1 MRKLFIVMLAVVLVP
16 AAAFAQQ
23 SGMRGEVRDN
33 TGGILPGVPVEACS
47 EALIEGCR
55 VAITDGEG
63 IYFITNLQA
72 GLYTVTMSLPGWTT
86 LVQEEII
93 VPAQF
98 TQEVNGQLAIDGVE
112 EIITVTGES
121 RVVDTV
127 SASRTEV
134 FTRELFDALP
144 TTRSTASIGYL
155 AQGVRLRAP
164 SVAGLGGESKI
175 HSRGLTVHHTTTHLD
190 GMQTDN
196 ADCDFCGGG
205 KSLNPGYAAEFAMT
219 TASSNAEVQT
229 GGFRI
234 NLIPREGGYTQSGS
248 AYVGWSGAHLSN
260 TNIDDNLRNQGLITG
275 DQVIYNEEINP
286 SWGGPILRDR
296 LWFFT
301 SLRFTKRY
309 TAVAGTIWP
318 DSELMRENL
327 PELIGRQGI
336 SEGWGR
342 TVGLRLTGQV
352 SERQKVSAFFQRSFS
367 LTGRGLKG
375 WDWENVTLEPLEGS
389 RHRNPDNQRNYM
401 AQLKYTYT
409 PTSRTLFEFGYMT
422 NNGGGALTN
431 QPNVPITR
439 RLGAGRDLAPPVPDD
454 LIQCVVTPCF
464 HPVSYDQTRPY
475 FTDGIRRQDDVL
487 RTRWGGDGW
496 TWNMAFPKFTKIP
509 QGSFSYVTGSHNF
522 KSGFQFMN
530 GRVGSQ
536 LSAIG
541 GFFDMAYRQGVPNN
555 VNIAS
560 EALSS
565 TWGHEYSFYAQD
577 TWTMDRL
584 TLNLGVRND
593 NFNTGL
599 DMWRAAGGIP
609 ASRFKHA
616 RIFDSAVIDE
626 IRPRDWSPRFS
637 VVYDLFG
644 DAKTALKFSAN
655 RYTKRYVAGLGAR
668 YHPVRAGWDWRP
680 WADCSLLP
688 SSAIPGGLQVF
699 SGQIQNCP
707 TQAMLMSEG
716 FTAAEADHYLSTNG
730 DGIAQDHEIGRRGN
744 LNVFTD
750 IPPTESPSRAGNRI
764 DGNLKRE
771 SNVEY
776 TASIQHEILPRVSV
790 TFAYYYRTFFNIPA
804 SENVALPHC
813 NPLDAVAS
821 VMCGSYNVVPVT
833 FSDPLGVLPQY
844 AGTAFNVFDRD
855 TAFESIPSDVVDT
868 NSALNNARYQAYE
881 LSFQARLPNGGTA
894 FGGWTGHQHAQDTCG
909 LDNPNGSQALTMM
922 DGERRFQQGG
932 RFCQQTDPSA
942 SRIPWGGMPFRHDF
956 KFFAV
961 YPLPADFQ
969 VAVGVQAYSG
979 GEKQVVYQVQPGD
992 FPATVLQTFSP
1003 TVLINAPGELYQ
1015 EYWQQ
1020 VDFNIRKHF
1029 RLRGVEYTAQIDV
1042 FNALNDNSVLN
1053 SIQNYSSVLFR
1064 PLRVIGGRITKIAV
1078 QVNW

>member
-475 FTDGIRRQDDVL
+475 FTDGTRRQDDVL
-487 RTRWGGDGW
+487 RTRWAAQTSLATMYADGRGVAQDDDAAARWHGLAAEQGHAVAQASLGALYRDGLGVAQDDTEAVRLFLLAAEQGNPFAQFSLGGMYFDGRGVEQDDAEAVRW
-496 TWNMAFPKFTKIP
+496 YRLAAEQGFPRA
-509 QGSFSYVTGSHNF
+509 QASLGGMYAE
-522 KSGFQFMN
+522 
-530 GRVGSQ
+530 GR
-536 LSAIG
+536 
-541 GFFDMAYRQGVPNN
+541 GVPQDD
-555 VNIAS
+555 A
-560 EALSS
+560 EA
-565 TWGHEYSFYAQD
+565 
-577 TWTMDRL
+577 
-584 TLNLGVRND
+584 VR
-593 NFNTGL
+593 
-599 DMWRAAGGIP
+599 WYR
-609 ASRFKHA
+609 
-616 RIFDSAVIDE
+616 
-626 IRPRDWSPRFS
+626 
-637 VVYDLFG
+637 
-644 DAKTALKFSAN
+644 
-655 RYTKRYVAGLGAR
+655 LGAEQ
-668 YHPVRAGWDWRP
+668 G
-680 WADCSLLP
+680 
-688 SSAIPGGLQVF
+688 
-699 SGQIQNCP
+699 
-707 TQAMLMSEG
+707 
-716 FTAAEADHYLSTNG
+716 
-730 DGIAQDHEIGRRGN
+730 
-744 LNVFTD
+744 
-750 IPPTESPSRAGNRI
+750 
-764 DGNLKRE
+764 
-771 SNVEY
+771 
-776 TASIQHEILPRVSV
+776 
-790 TFAYYYRTFFNIPA
+790 
-804 SENVALPHC
+804 
-813 NPLDAVAS
+813 DAVAQ
-821 VMCGSYNVVPVT
+821 G
-833 FSDPLGVLPQY
+833 DLGFMY
-844 AGTAFNVFDRD
+844 AHG
-855 TAFESIPSDVVDT
+855 
-868 NSALNNARYQAYE
+868 
-881 LSFQARLPNGGTA
+881 
-894 FGGWTGHQHAQDTCG
+894 
-909 LDNPNGSQALTMM
+909 
-922 DGERRFQQGG
+922 
-932 RFCQQTDPSA
+932 
-942 SRIPWGGMPFRHDF
+942 
-956 KFFAV
+956 
-961 YPLPADFQ
+961 
-969 VAVGVQAYSG
+969 
-979 GEKQVVYQVQPGD
+979 
-992 FPATVLQTFSP
+992 
-1003 TVLINAPGELYQ
+1003 
-1015 EYWQQ
+1015 
-1020 VDFNIRKHF
+1020 
-1029 RLRGVEYTAQIDV
+1029 RGV
-1042 FNALNDNSVLN
+1042 VL
-1053 SIQNYSSVLFR
+1053 STL
-1064 PLRVIGGRITKIAV
+1064 
-1078 QVNW
+1078 